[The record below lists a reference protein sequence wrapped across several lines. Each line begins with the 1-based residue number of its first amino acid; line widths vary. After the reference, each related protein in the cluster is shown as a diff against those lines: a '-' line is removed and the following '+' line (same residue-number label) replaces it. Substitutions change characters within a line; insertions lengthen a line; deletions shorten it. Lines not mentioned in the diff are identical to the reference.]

1 MFDVWKKLIKVNV
14 YKNMVYYYIQSCWK
28 MLPPNCFTCGMLMS
42 DIELEYE
49 KKLVEI
55 ENNASLTPEQKN
67 ERKIKL
73 IDSLGLKRYCC
84 RMRLLGYVDK
94 VNIII

>member
-1 MFDVWKKLIKVNV
+1 
-14 YKNMVYYYIQSCWK
+14 MVSYYIQLLLR

-49 KKLVEI
+49 KKLNEI
-55 ENNASLTPEQKN
+55 ENNASLTADQKN
-67 ERKIKL
+67 DQKVKL
-73 IDSLGLKRYCC
+73 IDSMGLKRYCC